1 MGILQNIRE
10 HLPTIRQDNTQYTQ
24 ELNIDTFQKNTKPTE
39 LRYEALDNSVVQGC
53 TQAYKTTALACG
65 YTIDTDTGEDDNII
79 TKEYL
84 TRVFESP
91 EGTRST
97 RTYADMNSL
106 IWDTLLVM
114 GDCFFEIA
122 TDSKYGILQGFKYI
136 PINAIMYNNENSCF
150 QLRRKPSVQYEPYE
164 LVHMSRPSIRENK
177 MVWGESLVD
186 KCAEYL
192 ALMEN
197 AIGYNNNLLYNE
209 GLNANTI
216 ISYDKDM
223 SPQNFKAEV
232 QRLNFLR
239 EKQKKQGLKRG
250 LIAVKGATVQN
261 SATSTEDM
269 NYMQLLD
276 FAENMILRTFRVP
289 PQLYGKID
297 TANLGSGS
305 GDSQRKD
312 WKTTFEGESTIVENA
327 FNKTLK
333 YHGFNEKF
341 KYGKIDVIDELYDA
355 QVDQILVSTGIKTR
369 DEARNERG
377 LDKITN
383 SWAGYYR

>member
-1 MGILQNIRE
+1 
-10 HLPTIRQDNTQYTQ
+10 
-24 ELNIDTFQKNTKPTE
+24 
-39 LRYEALDNSVVQGC
+39 
-53 TQAYKTTALACG
+53 
-65 YTIDTDTGEDDNII
+65 
-79 TKEYL
+79 
-84 TRVFESP
+84 
-91 EGTRST
+91 
-97 RTYADMNSL
+97 
-106 IWDTLLVM
+106 
-114 GDCFFEIA
+114 
-122 TDSKYGILQGFKYI
+122 
-136 PINAIMYNNENSCF
+136 
-150 QLRRKPSVQYEPYE
+150 
-164 LVHMSRPSIRENK
+164 
-177 MVWGESLVD
+177 
-186 KCAEYL
+186 
-192 ALMEN
+192 
-197 AIGYNNNLLYNE
+197 
-209 GLNANTI
+209 
-216 ISYDKDM
+216 M

-250 LIAVKGATVQN
+250 LLAVKGATVQN

-276 FAENMILRTFRVP
+276 FAENMIIRTFRVP

-333 YHGFNEKF
+333 YYGFNERF
-341 KYGKIDVIDELYDA
+341 NYGKIDVIDELYDA